1 MLLLLRFTNS
11 FTENVNVYNL
21 ICDSIGIKPLPNNG
35 TLHLPFTTIGLHSD
49 DDTPGLDPPTDPPQ
63 TAATISPSPSPS
75 IKSTSPAPAATPPS
89 HEIPAESSSDPD
101 DEGNEEVDEE
111 TSSLQSF
118 YDGVKDTL
126 SSIKDWFGQL
136 FSAEEDN
143 HSPS

>member
-1 MLLLLRFTNS
+1 M
-11 FTENVNVYNL
+11 NVYNL

-49 DDTPGLDPPTDPPQ
+49 DDAPGLDTPADPPQ
-63 TAATISPSPSPS
+63 TAATMSPSPSPLT
-75 IKSTSPAPAATPPS
+75 KSTSPAPVATPPS
-89 HEIPAESSSDPD
+89 QEVSAETPSDLD
-101 DEGNEEVDEE
+101 DEGNDDVDDE

-136 FSAEEDN
+136 FSAKEDN
-143 HSPS
+143 HPPS